1 MKNIDSGFIRIA
13 SAIPQ
18 LKVADCNYNKEEV
31 LSLIKKAVAT
41 DVAIISFPELCLTSV
56 SCGDLL
62 YNELLL
68 VKAEEALK
76 QLLIETQSYNI
87 ISVIGM
93 PITYGHI
100 ILNVAVVFSKGK
112 IVGVV
117 PKERSLFKNVNKS
130 FSICGQEVTLSQNS
144 SFSTDQFCFSISFW
158 DNRNETLSSLYNDDI
173 SIYLSSEC
181 EVLGGSSEIKEIL
194 SVESKTQDKA
204 CLYSSPGFG
213 ESTTDHVFGG
223 YALLVDS
230 GELLSENKLF
240 IRGSNLITSDID
252 IASIRALKRRR
263 TFRLTKE
270 INPIQI
276 NFHAPLLDSINRNI
290 DPFPFLAI
298 EEEKDE
304 KYKSALAI
312 QAQGLIQ
319 RLVHTST
326 KKVVVGISG
335 GLDSTLALLVCLQA
349 FDALQLPRENI
360 IGVTMPGFGTTGRTY
375 ANAWVMMKKMGIST
389 REISIKEACLLH
401 FKDIGHD
408 ANVHDITYENS
419 QARERTQI
427 LMDIANQEYA
437 MVIGT
442 GDLSELALGWATYN
456 GDHMSMYA
464 VNASVPKTLVQDLVG
479 WKGKQIMKTDE
490 ELGKTLLD
498 VLDTPISP
506 ELTPATESGDINQK
520 TEDFVGPYA
529 LHDFFI
535 YHTLKYGHSPRNVF
549 KRAELAF
556 ENRYSSDSI
565 VKWLYSFY
573 RRFFTQQFKRS
584 CLPDGPNVTGLSLSP
599 RNGWNMVSDAT
610 ATLWLLEVEEIKK
623 SLETSK

>member
-1 MKNIDSGFIRIA
+1 MKNIERGFVRLA
-13 SAIPQ
+13 AAVPQ
-18 LKVADCNYNKEEV
+18 IKVADCNYNKEEIV
-31 LSLIKKAVAT
+31 RLIKKAAATEVAL
-41 DVAIISFPELCLTSV
+41 ISFPELCLTSV

-76 QLLIETQSYNI
+76 QLLVETEPYNI

-93 PITYGHI
+93 PITYGAI

-112 IVGVV
+112 ILGVV
-117 PKERSLFKNVNKS
+117 PKDRALCRGVFETL
-130 FSICGQEVTLSQNS
+130 SICGQEVALSQNS
-144 SFSTDQFCFSISFW
+144 SFYTDQFCFSISFW
-158 DNRNETLSSLYNDDI
+158 DNRNELLSSFCNDDLT
-173 SIYLSSEC
+173 IYLSSAS
-181 EVLGGSSEIKEIL
+181 EVVGRSVEIEKRL
-194 SVESKTQDKA
+194 SVESESQGKA

-223 YALLVDS
+223 YALLVDA
-230 GELLSENKLF
+230 GEKLSENTLF
-240 IRGSNLITSDID
+240 TMESNLVSSDID
-252 IASIRALKRRR
+252 IASIRALKR
-263 TFRLTKE
+263 KE
-270 INPIQI
+270 VFQLKKENNSIKLDFTP
-276 NFHAPLLDSINRNI
+276 PLLDQINRNI
-290 DPFPFLAI
+290 NPYPFLAI
-298 EEEKDE
+298 EEERDE

-326 KKVVVGISG
+326 KKVVLGISG
-335 GLDSTLALLVCLQA
+335 GLDSTLALLVCLEA
-349 FDALQLPRENI
+349 FDSLQLVGNNI

-375 ANAWVMMKKMGIST
+375 DNAWLMMKKLGIST

-408 ANVHDITYENS
+408 VNLHDITYENS

-479 WKGKQIMKTDE
+479 WKARKIMESDQ

-506 ELTPATESGDINQK
+506 ELTPATETGDINQK

-535 YHTLKYGHSPRNVF
+535 YHTLKYGHSPRNLF
-549 KRAELAF
+549 SRAQIAF
-556 ENRYSSDSI
+556 ENTYSSAII

-599 RNGWNMVSDAT
+599 RKGWQMASDAT
-610 ATLWLLEVEEIKK
+610 ATLWLREVEEIKN
-623 SLETSK
+623 SLETTK